1 VVICLLCWYSWCEF
15 GVGRSGIMGGIGVW
29 IVIWG
34 SGSNGSNLEAQLF
47 VLLCGLTFQSRI
59 EGSVEVGMALLKWPR
74 S

>member
-1 VVICLLCWYSWCEF
+1 
-15 GVGRSGIMGGIGVW
+15 
-29 IVIWG
+29 VIWG